1 VRFVIITVVFLIPV
15 VALHAESEA
24 FLNFDNSEVLET
36 CEEAASREAEIH
48 AQAVAPL
55 IRQAR
60 SLILSRIEPVLDRIA
75 SEKMPKLILS
85 EDFINRLTQN
95 VARSIPAKVD

>member
-1 VRFVIITVVFLIPV
+1 MRFVIITVVFLIPV

-24 FLNFDNSEVLET
+24 FLNFENSVVLET

-55 IRQAR
+55 IRQAIAQRSAVGIDVDSAVNPFR
-60 SLILSRIEPVLDRIA
+60 SLGVFIGCVL
-75 SEKMPKLILS
+75 LGGQL
-85 EDFINRLTQN
+85 
-95 VARSIPAKVD
+95 